1 MDIKLEY
8 IFIGVIA
15 ILLIGIYI
23 YNIYMGHKLNKI
35 KKQLQEAADN
45 QYRHFEE
52 VQEVSASLEKVRE
65 ELLQQ
70 KANID
75 KEDEVYQRYINEH
88 KDSIKTIKKL
98 VVTGDPLL
106 DTVLSDKKEVAAN
119 DNIVLE
125 YDIRGKVSLPFSEID
140 KVSLF
145 GNILDNAIE
154 AACQVE
160 VNPYIKLQIREKG
173 ENIIITCKNSK
184 LKDIAPLANN
194 METTKVDKS
203 NHGRGTKIIKNIAS
217 KYKGVCT
224 YEDKGDIFV
233 VAIML

>member
-160 VNPYIKLQIREKG
+160 LKPYIKLQIREKG
-173 ENIIITCKNSK
+173 DNTIITCENSK
-184 LKDIAPLANN
+184 LKDITPIVNN
-194 METTKVDKS
+194 METTKLDKS

-217 KYKGVCT
+217 RYKGICT
-224 YEDKGDIFV
+224 YEDKGDIFL

>member
-184 LKDIAPLANN
+184 LKDITPLANN

>member
-88 KDSIKTIKKL
+88 KD
-98 VVTGDPLL
+98 
-106 DTVLSDKKEVAAN
+106 
-119 DNIVLE
+119 
-125 YDIRGKVSLPFSEID
+125 
-140 KVSLF
+140 
-145 GNILDNAIE
+145 
-154 AACQVE
+154 
-160 VNPYIKLQIREKG
+160 
-173 ENIIITCKNSK
+173 
-184 LKDIAPLANN
+184 
-194 METTKVDKS
+194 
-203 NHGRGTKIIKNIAS
+203 H
-217 KYKGVCT
+217 
-224 YEDKGDIFV
+224 
-233 VAIML
+233 